1 MMESNVNEMLEVAVK
16 AAEQK
21 RAENLVALDI
31 HEISLVSDAYLILD
45 APTQRQVLAIVD
57 EIEDKMAE
65 AGFELKRHEGRREGE
80 WVLMDFGDLFVHVFK
95 DDMRQFYNLEK
106 LWGAAPEIDI
116 DQWIVK
122 EEF

>member
-1 MMESNVNEMLEVAVK
+1 M
-16 AAEQK
+16 AA
-21 RAENLVALDI
+21 
-31 HEISLVSDAYLILD
+31 
-45 APTQRQVLAIVD
+45 
-57 EIEDKMAE
+57 
-65 AGFELKRHEGRREGE
+65 AGFVLYRHVGRREGV
-80 WVLMDFGDLFVHVFK
+80 WGLMDFGDLFVHVFK

>member
-1 MMESNVNEMLEVAVK
+1 
-16 AAEQK
+16 
-21 RAENLVALDI
+21 
-31 HEISLVSDAYLILD
+31 
-45 APTQRQVLAIVD
+45 
-57 EIEDKMAE
+57 
-65 AGFELKRHEGRREGE
+65 
-80 WVLMDFGDLFVHVFK
+80 MDFGDLFVHVFK

>member
-1 MMESNVNEMLEVAVK
+1 MESNVNEMLEVAVK
-16 AAEQK
+16 AADQK
-21 RAENLVALDI
+21 RAENLMALDI
-31 HEISLVSDAYLILD
+31 HEISLV
-45 APTQRQVLAIVD
+45 
-57 EIEDKMAE
+57 AE

>member
-1 MMESNVNEMLEVAVK
+1 MESNVNEMLEVAVK
-16 AAEQK
+16 AADQK
-21 RAENLVALDI
+21 RAKNLVALDI

>member
-1 MMESNVNEMLEVAVK
+1 MESNVNEMLEVAVK
-16 AAEQK
+16 AADQK

-95 DDMRQFYNLEK
+95 DDMCQFYNLEK

>member
-1 MMESNVNEMLEVAVK
+1 MESNVNEMLEVAVK
-16 AAEQK
+16 AADQK

-31 HEISLVSDAYLILD
+31 HEISLVSDAYLIL
-45 APTQRQVLAIVD
+45 
-57 EIEDKMAE
+57 AE

>member
-1 MMESNVNEMLEVAVK
+1 MESNVNEMLEVAVK
-16 AAEQK
+16 AADQK

-80 WVLMDFGDLFVHVFK
+80 WVLMDFGDLFVHVIK